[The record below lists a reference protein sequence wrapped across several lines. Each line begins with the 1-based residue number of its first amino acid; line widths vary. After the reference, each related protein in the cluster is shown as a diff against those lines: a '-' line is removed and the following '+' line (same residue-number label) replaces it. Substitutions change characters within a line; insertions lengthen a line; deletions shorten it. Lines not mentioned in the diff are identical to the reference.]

1 MADAQA
7 FGHSLAAPLSVGH
20 LQEQRE
26 ATCEV
31 WTLQMQAET
40 WNGMP
45 MNAEA
50 AAEVFGADDVFPM
63 SEVRTSSSCGYPQFA
78 SGSAERQACTAFQ

>member
-1 MADAQA
+1 MHKPL
-7 FGHSLAAPLSVGH
+7 GHSLSASLSVGH
-20 LQEQRE
+20 LQPAAQSHMDFFE
-26 ATCEV
+26 
-31 WTLQMQAET
+31 MQAET

-63 SEVRTSSSCGYPQFA
+63 SEVRTSSLA
-78 SGSAERQACTAFQ
+78 VHM